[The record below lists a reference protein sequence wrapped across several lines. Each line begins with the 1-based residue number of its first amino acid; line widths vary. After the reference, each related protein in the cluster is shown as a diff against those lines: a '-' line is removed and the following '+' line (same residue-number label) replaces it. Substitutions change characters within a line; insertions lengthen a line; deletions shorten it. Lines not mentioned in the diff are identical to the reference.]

1 MKIFQWFKRGTK
13 HQAQSTNHLS
23 SPWGRFGIPDETV
36 AAYLRKNDAY
46 ELNVPLQIAQRIL
59 DEEAS
64 EFVKHGSANAL
75 DLARAQGLMMGVAKV
90 ALELSRVVKAKDR
103 FIVAG
108 GLLEG
113 GEAAHDS

>member
-13 HQAQSTNHLS
+13 HQAPSTKHLD

-36 AAYLRKNDAY
+36 EAYLRKNDAY

-64 EFVKHGSANAL
+64 EFIRQGSANAL

-113 GEAAHDS
+113 GEASHDS

>member
-1 MKIFQWFKRGTK
+1 MKIFQWFGRRR
-13 HQAQSTNHLS
+13 QADSSKFLT
-23 SPWGRFGIPDETV
+23 SPWGRFGITDETV
-36 AAYLRKNDAY
+36 AAYLRKNDSY
-46 ELNVPLQIAQRIL
+46 ELNVPLQIAQKIL

-64 EFVKHGSANAL
+64 EFVKRGSANAL

-90 ALELSRVVKAKDR
+90 ALELSKVIKAKDR

-113 GEAAHDS
+113 GEEK

>member
-1 MKIFQWFKRGTK
+1 MKIFQWFRRGKTDN
-13 HQAQSTNHLS
+13 QQPTTNNFP

-36 AAYLRKNDAY
+36 AAYLRKNDDY

-59 DEEAS
+59 DEEAN
-64 EFVKHGSANAL
+64 EFVRMGGANAL

-90 ALELSRVVKAKDR
+90 ALELSKVIKAKDR

-113 GEAAHDS
+113 GDDA

>member
-1 MKIFQWFKRGTK
+1 MRFRFWKK
-13 HQAQSTNHLS
+13 QADNSKQDFLK

-64 EFVKHGSANAL
+64 EFIRRGSANAL

-90 ALELSRVVKAKDR
+90 ALELSRVVKARDR

-113 GEAAHDS
+113 GTNEEA

>member
-13 HQAQSTNHLS
+13 HQAQSTKHLD
-23 SPWGRFGIPDETV
+23 SPWGRFGIPDATV
-36 AAYLRKNDAY
+36 AAYLQKNDAY

-64 EFVKHGSANAL
+64 EFIRQGSANAL

-113 GEAAHDS
+113 GEDK

>member
-1 MKIFQWFKRGTK
+1 MIFCKK
-13 HQAQSTNHLS
+13 QADDNKAKVLQ
-23 SPWGRFGIPDETV
+23 SPWGRFGISDETV
-36 AAYLRKNDAY
+36 AAYLRKNDGY
-46 ELNVPLQIAQRIL
+46 ELNVPLQITQKIL

-64 EFVKHGSANAL
+64 KFVASGSANAL
-75 DLARAQGLMMGVAKV
+75 DLARAQGLMMGISKV

-113 GEAAHDS
+113 GCDS

>member
-1 MKIFQWFKRGTK
+1 MKIFQWFRRRK
-13 HQAQSTNHLS
+13 TNNQQPTTNNFS
-23 SPWGRFGIPDETV
+23 SPWGRFGIPDATV
-36 AAYLRKNDAY
+36 AAYLQKNDAY

-64 EFVKHGSANAL
+64 KFVKSGSANAL

-113 GEAAHDS
+113 GEDK

>member
-1 MKIFQWFKRGTK
+1 MKIFQWFGKQ
-13 HQAQSTNHLS
+13 QADNSKGEVLK

-46 ELNVPLQIAQRIL
+46 ELNVPLQITQQIL

-64 EFVKHGSANAL
+64 EFVKRGSANAL

-113 GEAAHDS
+113 GEASHDS